1 MGPDYRTL
9 LDAVLARSR
18 RSSGLNALVGV
29 ALVPL
34 SFAAYG
40 ATWWVA
46 VFVAIMLV
54 LTLLSVRQWQR
65 LRPGA
70 PIVRA
75 LEQPAT
81 LDRVRGWPP
90 LAADKYPAN
99 AVPVVLQVFAGDA
112 ECKLKMD
119 KAMIHPFVR
128 ALRREA
134 PALEIDVPVTLQ

>member
-1 MGPDYRTL
+1 MGSEYRAL
-9 LDAVLARSR
+9 LDPVLARAR
-18 RSSGLNALVGV
+18 RSAGVNALVGV

-34 SFAAYG
+34 SFVAYSG
-40 ATWWVA
+40 TWWVG
-46 VFVAIMLV
+46 VFVAAMLG

-99 AVPVVLQVFAGDA
+99 AVPVVLQVFAGEA
-112 ECKLKMD
+112 ECKLKMN
-119 KAMIHPFVR
+119 KATMHAFVR

-134 PALEIDVPVTLQ
+134 PALEIDVPATLQ